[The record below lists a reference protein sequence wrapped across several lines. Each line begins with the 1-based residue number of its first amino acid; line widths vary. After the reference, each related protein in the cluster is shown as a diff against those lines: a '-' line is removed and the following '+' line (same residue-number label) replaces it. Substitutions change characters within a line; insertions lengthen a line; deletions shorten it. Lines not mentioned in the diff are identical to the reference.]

1 MVPFWGKQLLV
12 RMALLAGL
20 SAVLVLVI
28 WSLSPGQASTS
39 PPEDREAAQVATTSP
54 RAGTPLRPE
63 PTPAARGMISEAEAV
78 AIAEKSVGGQ
88 AVKVDRQGAAAA
100 PLFTVDVQRPD
111 GKTSRV
117 TMNASGSV
125 IETVLVSS
133 GPPARRDSEPESKG
147 AEVRGTVR
155 AVATDQ
161 RTITLLVREKGKER
175 EATYRLASAL
185 RITGAKDAT
194 LTLADIPRGVRV
206 RALRGDGDE
215 LVELKVEKKRRDD

>member
-20 SAVLVLVI
+20 SAMLVLVI

-39 PPEDREAAQVATTSP
+39 PPEAAQVATTSP
-54 RAGTPLRPE
+54 RAGTPVRPE
-63 PTPAARGMISEAEAV
+63 TTPAARGMISEAEAV
-78 AIAEKSVGGQ
+78 AIAEKAVGGQ

-117 TMNASGSV
+117 TVNASGSV
-125 IETVLVSS
+125 IETALVGS
-133 GPPARRDSEPESKG
+133 GPPARRDNELESKG

-161 RTITLLVREKGKER
+161 RTITLLVRDKGRER
-175 EATYRLASAL
+175 EATYRLAAQVRVS
-185 RITGAKDAT
+185 GGKDMA
-194 LTLADIPRGVRV
+194 LADITRGARV
-206 RALRGDGDE
+206 RGLLGDGGE